1 MAHKVLLT
9 GGAGF
14 IGSHTYVA
22 LKNAGYDAIIVD
34 NFSNARRD
42 VTDRLEII
50 TGAPVECIE
59 GDVLDGVL
67 LDRIFAEHTID
78 AVIHYAALKAV
89 GESMGKPLDYLNTNI
104 AGLYSLLDAMQRADV
119 FTLVF
124 SSSATVY
131 GQPDHLPVDEA
142 APRGFNNP
150 YGYTKLVCE
159 QSLEQISAAD
169 DRWAFGVLRYFNP
182 VGAHETGLIGED
194 PNDIPNNLVPYIA
207 KVATGEQDQL
217 SVWGD
222 DYDTPDG
229 TGIRDYIH
237 VTDLARGHVQSLDAL
252 LKSRQGHVVNL
263 GTGTGYSVLEVVK
276 AYERAAGRALP
287 YRIAPRRPGD
297 VACVYGD
304 TKLARELLG
313 FEAELGLD
321 DMCASSWNWVSR
333 RKNT

>member
-1 MAHKVLLT
+1 MSKKILLT

-22 LKNAGYDAIIVD
+22 LKDAGYEPVILD

-50 TGAPVECIE
+50 TGAPVVCIE
-59 GDVLDGVL
+59 GDVLDGDL
-67 LDRIFAEHTID
+67 LERIFSDHKID
-78 AVIHYAALKAV
+78 AVIHFAALKAV
-89 GESMGKPLDYLNTNI
+89 GESVEQPFEYLNTNI
-104 AGLYSLLDAMQRADV
+104 AGLYSLLGAMRRANV

-131 GQPDHLPVDEA
+131 GQPDQLPVRET
-142 APRGFNNP
+142 APRSFNNP
-150 YGYTKLVCE
+150 YGYSKLVCE
-159 QSLEQISAAD
+159 QSLEQIAASD
-169 DRWAFGVLRYFNP
+169 HRWAFGVLRYFNP

-207 KVATGEQDQL
+207 KVATGELSQL

-229 TGIRDYIH
+229 TGVRDYIH
-237 VTDLARGHVQSLDAL
+237 VVDLARGHVQSVDAL
-252 LKSRQGHVVNL
+252 LKSGEGHVVNL
-263 GTGTGYSVLEVVK
+263 GTGTGYSVLEMVK
-276 AYERAAGRALP
+276 AYEHAAGRQLP
-287 YRIAPRRPGD
+287 YQIAPRRAGD

-304 TKLARELLG
+304 PRLAHELLG
-313 FEAELGLD
+313 FKAELGLD
-321 DMCASSWNWVSR
+321 EMCASSWNWVSR